1 MEGVAFRPRTAFHGR
16 EGVLPFHLMSKRS
29 LFLRITLVLLVVG
42 IAAGV
47 LILQAMRR
55 SENTRYRVYELVL
68 NSRFHRYDAVIEGE
82 AKTRGMDPMLLK
94 AVVWRESLFVPGK
107 VGQDGERGLMQ
118 ITDAA
123 AGEWA
128 KAEKIASFV
137 PADLFD
143 PAVNIKAGSWLLS
156 RALRRYQDRDDPV
169 PFALAE
175 YNAGRSRVTRW
186 SGEKDRDNDDA
197 SSATNSKQLQANIDI
212 PSTRHYVETVLTRVR
227 FYRERGRL

>member
-1 MEGVAFRPRTAFHGR
+1 
-16 EGVLPFHLMSKRS
+16 MSKRS
-29 LFLRITLVLLVVG
+29 LFLRITLFLLVVG
-42 IAAGV
+42 IVAGAV
-47 LILQAMRR
+47 VGLAVRR
-55 SENTRYRVYELVL
+55 SDNARYRVYELVL
-68 NSRFHRYDAVIEGE
+68 NSRFHRYDAVIEE
-82 AKTRGMDPMLLK
+82 IAKTRGLDPMLLK
-94 AVVWRESLFVPGK
+94 AVVWRESLFVPTK

-143 PAVNIKAGSWLLS
+143 PEVNLQAGSWLLS
-156 RALRRYQDRDDPV
+156 RALRRYQDKDDPM

-175 YNAGRSRVTRW
+175 YNAGRSRAARW
-186 SGEKDRDNDDA
+186 SGEKERDND
-197 SSATNSKQLQANIDI
+197 ATATAPATGSQQFQANIDI
-212 PSTRHYVETVLTRVR
+212 ATTRHYVATVLARVR